1 MEDEREKLI
10 AQLQQTQ
17 AAIDERLRAV
27 AEQQDWQPEPGQWS
41 FRYVAAHLAAV
52 EKDCMWERLQRI
64 ASGSEPHF
72 EYYEN
77 TGWDFSQQELTASL
91 ETWRRRRE
99 ESLAFVRAL
108 LPEALSLEGTHAAF
122 GTITVQDVMRI
133 ILEHDQEHLAELD
146 EALEAFAGDTRR
158 E

>member
-1 MEDEREKLI
+1 MQDNRELLI
-10 AQLQQTQ
+10 AQLQETQ
-17 AAIDERLRAV
+17 ARLIERLQAV
-27 AEQQDWQPEPGQWS
+27 AEEQDWQPGSDEWS

-77 TGWDFSQQELTASL
+77 TGWDFSRQELTASL

-99 ESLAFVRAL
+99 ESIAFVRS
-108 LPEALSLEGTHAAF
+108 LPSDALSLQGTHVSF

-133 ILEHDQEHLAELD
+133 ILEHDQEHPVELD
-146 EALEAFAGDTRR
+146 EVLERFA
-158 E
+158 EE